1 MLFRAII
8 TLALTLSLAG
18 AAVAE
23 ELQGFYAGVKFID
36 SYQTQWGG
44 GHAEGSGSQNTVGA
58 GFLVGMDFFKQ
69 SETPIR
75 TELEFAMRTT
85 YKSESEIDFVNY
97 NSKLEYNLHTLMG
110 SAFYDF
116 HNESIVTPY
125 LGAGIGAG
133 FVSGN
138 YKINGTN
145 RQIDD
150 TVLAWHASA
159 GLGIALNDTIT
170 ADLGYRYLGTSNVST
185 QVFGNDVET
194 DISAHEF
201 SLGLRFGF

>member
-1 MLFRAII
+1 MLFRFICTA
-8 TLALTLSLAG
+8 ALVLSLTGTAMAQDLSG
-18 AAVAE
+18 
-23 ELQGFYAGVKFID
+23 LYGGVKFLD

-44 GHAEGSGSQNTVGA
+44 GSANGSGSQNTVGV
-58 GFLVGMDFFKQ
+58 GFIVGMDFYKQ

-75 TELEFAMRTT
+75 TEIEFAMRTM
-85 YKSESEIDFVNY
+85 YEGEGQLAFVNY
-97 NSKLEYNLHTLMG
+97 KSHIEYNIHTLMG

-133 FVSGN
+133 FVTGS
-138 YKINGTN
+138 YEINNNN
-145 RQIDD
+145 RKIDD

-159 GLGIALNDTIT
+159 GLGVALTDSVS
-170 ADLGYRYLGTSNVST
+170 ADLGYRYLGTSNVTSH
-185 QVFGNDVET
+185 FWGNEVET

-201 SLGLRFGF
+201 SIGLRFGF